1 MNIYANGYSR
11 LLNSLLLTEKEKKY
25 SKQNIFP
32 KMNVRKM
39 KKLSKKK
46 DNKMKGHRI

>member
-11 LLNSLLLTEKEKKY
+11 LLYSLLLTEKEKKY
-25 SKQNIFP
+25 SKQNNFR
-32 KMNVRKM
+32 KMNVHKM